1 MRTLTTTQIGRYGE
15 DAAAR
20 YLKKKGYKI
29 LERNYRAGRNEI
41 DIIAENKEYKI
52 FVEVKT
58 RSESLSA
65 ETDFG
70 IPSDAVDGGKQK
82 RTVVAAEAY
91 LYENEGDGE
100 YDKMIRFDIIEVY
113 LKKSAFTLT
122 PTVQR
127 IEHIED
133 AFYG

>member
-1 MRTLTTTQIGRYGE
+1 MRTLTTTEIGRYGE
-15 DAAAR
+15 NAAAK
-20 YLKKKGYKI
+20 YLRKKGYRI

-65 ETDFG
+65 DADFG
-70 IPSDAVDGGKQK
+70 IPSDAVDNGKQK
-82 RTVVAAEAY
+82 RTAAAADAY
-91 LYENEGDGE
+91 LCKNEGDGE
-100 YDKMIRFDIIEVY
+100 YGKMIRFDIIEVY
-113 LKKSAFTLT
+113 LKRTAFTGA
-122 PTVQR
+122 PAIIK
-127 IEHIED
+127 IEHLED